1 MAWDINSAR
10 EFVFA
15 AGRVLDRRLLA
26 VLFDGAPPSGV
37 VAALVGY
44 RNPDG
49 GFGHGLEP
57 DKRAPASQ
65 PLDVELAFDYLVAAG
80 ADAPDLVR
88 DACDWLETVATA
100 AGVVPT
106 AFSTIAGYPR
116 AAHWQAD
123 EYEPGVN
130 PTAAI
135 AAHVH
140 ALGLHHPW
148 VDRATDTCLR
158 DAEAGLPAEAHD
170 LLCLTKLLATAPDRA
185 RAERLLP
192 AVAAAL
198 PTAAFMKFSPSDAS
212 YGLTPLDFAPSP
224 TSVTRSWFGD
234 DVVAAHLDALAAEQQ
249 PDGGWPIAWQ
259 PPGEASALEWR
270 AIRTLHAMRVLRDWG
285 HQG

>member
-1 MAWDINSAR
+1 MRDH
-10 EFVFA
+10 
-15 AGRVLDRRLLA
+15 
-26 VLFDGAPPSGV
+26 LFEGAPASGV
-37 VAALVGY
+37 VAALAGY

-65 PLDVELAFDYLVAAG
+65 PLDVEVAFEYLVAAR

-88 DACDWLETVATA
+88 GACDWLETVADA
-100 AGVVPT
+100 SGAVPA

-116 AAHWQAD
+116 AEHWQAD
-123 EYEPGVN
+123 DYEPGLN

-148 VDRATDTCLR
+148 IDRATDTGLGH
-158 DAEAGLPAEAHD
+158 AEAGHLPAEAHD
-170 LLCLTKLLATAPDRA
+170 LLCLTKLLAAAPDRA

-198 PTAAFMKFSPSDAS
+198 PTAAFMKFSPTDES

-224 TSVTRSWFGD
+224 TSVTRSWFSD
-234 DVVAAHLDALAAEQQ
+234 DTLTAHLDVLEREQHT
-249 PDGGWPIAWQ
+249 DGGWPITWQ
-259 PPGEASALEWR
+259 PPGEASAC
-270 AIRTLHAMRVLRDWG
+270 D
-285 HQG
+285 Q